1 MELVYNKERDELWL
15 YYVEADDIVQ
25 SWVKLMR
32 SADGVHWTKPEI
44 VLHDPVQKYSILSP
58 CIQRMQDG
66 SWRMWYVDTGNTGY
80 QNQDN
85 KVRTRTSADGLHWS
99 EEETC
104 EDLAQPGYQLWHLTI
119 WRDPADDTLHAIYP
133 AYPNGTNCD
142 YCKLFYAVKET
153 SQPWKVFP
161 NPLMEQ
167 GKDGS
172 WDDFCLYRTAFL
184 LDREADVL
192 RVWYGGKKRSDASWG
207 IGYTEGQYSQI
218 CAALER

>member
-1 MELVYNKERDELWL
+1 MTRCRNTAFCRPASSVCRMEAGGCGML
-15 YYVEADDIVQ
+15 I
-25 SWVKLMR
+25 
-32 SADGVHWTKPEI
+32 PEI
-44 VLHDPVQKYSILSP
+44 RGI
-58 CIQRMQDG
+58 
-66 SWRMWYVDTGNTGY
+66 
-80 QNQDN
+80 
-85 KVRTRTSADGLHWS
+85 RT

-184 LDREADVL
+184 LDREADLL
-192 RVWYGGKKRSDASWG
+192 RVWYGGKKKSDASWG